1 MGYLKLLFI
10 AFVLLVLGS
19 AALAE
24 EAGNYSRPGF
34 YLGGG
39 GLYAI
44 EDFDTSVE
52 VDNEFGFNFRLG
64 YRLTPQHCYRRNGR
78 TGQRVFTHECRR
90 P

>member
-52 VDNEFGFNFRLG
+52 VDN
-64 YRLTPQHCYRRNGR
+64 
-78 TGQRVFTHECRR
+78 
-90 P
+90 